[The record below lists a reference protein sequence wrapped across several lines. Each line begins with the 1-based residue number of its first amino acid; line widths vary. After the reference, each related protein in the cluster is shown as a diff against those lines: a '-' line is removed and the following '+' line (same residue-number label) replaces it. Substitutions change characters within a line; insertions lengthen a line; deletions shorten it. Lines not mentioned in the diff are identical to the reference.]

1 MEYLAL
7 VENQLTLFTKTR
19 ASARVLNCLLVNFL
33 KSEIQKQWQCKDW
46 LTSPGCAFA
55 LLNNQNN

>member
-46 LTSPGCAFA
+46 LTLSRLCICFA
-55 LLNNQNN
+55 K